1 MKSSTLFRTS
11 LMLVFS
17 FFSQYKGFAQKIAAS
32 DILAANATVK
42 QLFKGEDILE
52 GPTMSPDG
60 ILYFSNFPLS
70 NGKPGKAGM
79 IWSLN
84 PVTGES
90 KVFRSPSGMSNGM
103 MFDGNGDLIVCEGA
117 DFGGRRVT
125 KTDMNTGKSVII
137 AGLYQGRPFN
147 SPNDLD
153 IDEQG
158 RIYFT
163 DPRYNGLEPVEQNLM
178 GVYRIDKDGSIHLV
192 AANVTKPNG
201 IIISPDQKTLYVA
214 NADWPGN
221 GNFFVLPDDHSAVE
235 PTPEGSLIAFNLMP
249 DGSLK
254 FKSKLLD
261 RGVDGMAID
270 VDGNLYLSMGD
281 KVEVFSP
288 KGEKITEI
296 KTPARNVCFGRGKY
310 SKTLF
315 IAGGTGVYMIETKK
329 EGYNIPFRI
338 QGK

>member
-1 MKSSTLFRTS
+1 MKSTTLFRPA
-11 LMLVFS
+11 LMLIFS
-17 FFSQYKGFAQKIAAS
+17 FFLQDKGFAQKTVAS
-32 DILAANATVK
+32 DILDANATVK
-42 QLFKGEDILE
+42 QLFEGEDILE

-60 ILYFSNFPLS
+60 ILYFSDFPWS
-70 NGKPGKAGM
+70 KGKPGKAGM

-90 KVFRSPSGMSNGM
+90 KVFRSPSGMANGM
-103 MFDGNGDLIVCEGA
+103 MFDVNGDLIVCEGA

-125 KTDMNTGKSVII
+125 KTDMKTGKSVII

-147 SPNDLD
+147 SPNDLA

-163 DPRYNGLEPVEQNLM
+163 DPRYLGKEPMEQNQM
-178 GVYRIDKDGSIHLV
+178 GVYRIDNDGSIHLV

-201 IIISPDQKTLYVA
+201 IIISPDQKNLYVA

-221 GNFFVLPDDHSAVE
+221 GNFWVLPDEQSAVR
-235 PTPEGSLIAFNLMP
+235 PTPEGALIAFDLMP

-254 FKSKLLD
+254 FKSKLID
-261 RGVDGMAID
+261 RRADGMAID

-329 EGYNIPFRI
+329 EGYNIPLN
-338 QGK
+338 K